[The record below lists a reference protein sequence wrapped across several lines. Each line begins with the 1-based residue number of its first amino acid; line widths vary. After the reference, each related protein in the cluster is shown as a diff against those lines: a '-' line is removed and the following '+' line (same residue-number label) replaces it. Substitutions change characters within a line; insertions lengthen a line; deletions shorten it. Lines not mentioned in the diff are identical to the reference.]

1 MNDIKLRMADKSDA
15 EVLLAIYSQY
25 IDTVIT
31 FEYGKPSL
39 EAFKKR
45 IEDISAFYP
54 YIVCEIDGTVIGY
67 AYAHRHRER
76 AAYRWNAESTVYIDN
91 RYTGKGLGKVIYS
104 ALIEILMLMNI
115 KNVYAYITVPNAKS
129 EGLHRSMGFSKVG
142 VYENTGYKGD
152 KWLDVLC
159 LVKKIGGYTKD
170 PVEVIPVSE
179 VAASSVRSVLDKYEK
194 I

>member
-15 EVLLAIYSQY
+15 GALLAIYSQY

-31 FEYGKPSL
+31 FECEKPSL
-39 EAFKKR
+39 EAFQQR
-45 IEDISAFYP
+45 IKDISSFYP
-54 YIVCEIDGTVIGY
+54 YIVCEMDGTVIGY
-67 AYAHRHRER
+67 AYAHRQRER

-115 KNVYAYITVPNAKS
+115 KNVYAGITVPNAKS
-129 EGLHRSMGFSKVG
+129 EGLHRSLGFEKVG
-142 VYENTGYKGD
+142 IYENTGYKGD

-159 LVKKIGGYTKD
+159 LVKKIGAYTKD
-170 PVEVIPVSE
+170 PVEVKPISDVT
-179 VAASSVRSVLDKYEK
+179 ATSVRSVLDKYEK